1 MMLLIARS
9 KFVLDFALSLHLIHL
24 LVVTVYT
31 DKQLP
36 RHAFWWLT
44 MAVSSAL
51 SIALGMW
58 GCRYRELQPI
68 IFGGLGGGT
77 ANALPGGE
85 AEQNHDDEEQGVT
98 RGRGRGRGRDGAGEY
113 ELANMGERSEAH
125 R

>member
-1 MMLLIARS
+1 
-9 KFVLDFALSLHLIHL
+9 
-24 LVVTVYT
+24 
-31 DKQLP
+31 
-36 RHAFWWLT
+36 

-85 AEQNHDDEEQGVT
+85 VEQNHDDGEQGVT

-113 ELANMGERSEAH
+113 ELTNMGERSEAH
-125 R
+125 K